1 MADDDQAEKFSGRV
15 VVMFG
20 TQILVAAVGVI
31 NGIFLARLLGPTG
44 KGEYYLLILL
54 PTTMMVV
61 LYLGLPQAFQYFAAR
76 GQTAGLIKRSFAFTA
91 ALSLLGFA
99 IVLALLP
106 VLQDK
111 LLHGL
116 DVRMALLAFIA
127 LPLLLEAPLSAAI
140 VIGRQAVRAYAAV
153 YIAQPVTNTILLLVL
168 VGALG
173 LGVPGAIAVF
183 IGVAVVNNIGFLL
196 AAVVIAKGV
205 PKPGVA
211 PLRELV
217 SYGLRYYLG
226 GLGSFFSY
234 RTDTYLI
241 ALLLANPAE
250 PLGYYSMSVALAEM
264 IFIFP
269 KAVATVFFPHVAG
282 SVREDADRQVAMVSR
297 VSLLVCTVFALLLVP
312 CAVVMIWVVLPAFQP
327 SILPFLVLLPGVV
340 ALSGANVVGGYVTGI
355 GRPGIDS
362 LVSIVALV
370 VNVAANLVFIPQFGI
385 LGAAATSLF
394 SYTLSSLLLT
404 AVASRFSGVPLWR
417 FWIPTLTDVRFVL
430 ATSAVLVRRLRTG
443 ALGWLEARRTARG

>member
-1 MADDDQAEKFSGRV
+1 MEEGDQAEKFSGRV
-15 VVMFG
+15 VIMFG
-20 TQILVAAVGVI
+20 TQVLVAAVGVI

-44 KGEYYLLILL
+44 KGDYYLLILL

-76 GQTAGLIKRSFAFTA
+76 GQTAGLIKRSFAFTGT
-91 ALSLLGFA
+91 LTLLGFA
-99 IVLALLP
+99 IVLVLLP
-106 VLQDK
+106 VLLDK
-111 LLHGL
+111 ILHVL
-116 DVRMALLAFIA
+116 DVGMVLLAFLA
-127 LPLLLEAPLSAAI
+127 LPLLLEAPLTAAI
-140 VIGRQAVRAYAAV
+140 VIGRQAIRAYAAV
-153 YIAQPVTNTILLLVL
+153 YIAQPVTNTLLLIVL
-168 VGALG
+168 VGVMG
-173 LGVPGAIAVF
+173 LGVPGAVAVF
-183 IGVAVVNNIGFLL
+183 VGVAIVNNIGFLL
-196 AAVVIAKGV
+196 AAMHVARGV
-205 PKPGVA
+205 PKPGIA

-250 PLGYYSMSVALAEM
+250 SLGYYSMSVALAEM

-312 CAVVMIWVVLPAFQP
+312 CAVVMIWAVLPAFQP
-327 SILPFLVLLPGVV
+327 SIVPFLILLPGVV
-340 ALSGANVVGGYVTGI
+340 ALSGANVVGGYITGI

-362 LVSIVALV
+362 IVSVIGLV
-370 VNVAANLVFIPQFGI
+370 VNIAVNLVVIPQFGI
-385 LGAAATSLF
+385 IGAAATSLL

-404 AVASRFSGVPLWR
+404 AVAARFSGVPLWR
-417 FWIPTLTDVRFVL
+417 FWIPTPADVRFVL
-430 ATSAVLVRRLRTG
+430 TTSTGLVRRMRSG
-443 ALGWLEARRTARG
+443 ARDWLQARRTAGG